1 MSAGVLLPFIYTR
14 YVVSWDNAINHS
26 NIVLSKE
33 EREEED
39 EEKEEEDEKRGKG
52 RRAVPYSSLIGS
64 RVIGMNC

>member
-1 MSAGVLLPFIYTR
+1 MWYLGTY
-14 YVVSWDNAINHS
+14 AINHS
-26 NIVLSKE
+26 NIVISKE

-39 EEKEEEDEKRGKG
+39 EEKEEEDEERGKG